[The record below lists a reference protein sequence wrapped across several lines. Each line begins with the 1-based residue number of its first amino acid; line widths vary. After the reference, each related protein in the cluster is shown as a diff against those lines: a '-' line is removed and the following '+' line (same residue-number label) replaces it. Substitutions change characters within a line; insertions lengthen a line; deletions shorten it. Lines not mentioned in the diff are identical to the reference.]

1 MRPTLFH
8 LGSGFPVH
16 SYGFLI
22 AVGMVL
28 GVLMAVRRGRGV
40 GIATGLTLDL
50 TFYAI
55 VFGLVGARLLYV
67 LMHAS
72 DYARL
77 CAGTG
82 AQRTLG
88 QAVAD
93 CTAALHF
100 WQGGLA
106 FLGGGVLAAGV
117 VLIFA
122 RRKGLALGD
131 VADVL
136 APSVSLAH
144 VLGRLGCFRVGWC
157 YGKPWAAGVH
167 FVPDSVA
174 YGEYLSRQTMFAG
187 SASTPGLHPTQL
199 YESLGEL
206 LIFIGLVL
214 LWRRRKFPGMVAL
227 AYAFAYGVLRFF
239 VEIYRDDLVRG
250 FVFRL
255 HTPGLAAALGL
266 PPSDPLFLSSAQAT
280 SLLLIVA
287 AATMYAILLR
297 KKPQRTEK
305 TQRTQ
310 RPEDEGVSGS

>member
-8 LGSGFPVH
+8 LGSGLPVH

-28 GVLMAVRRGRGV
+28 GVLAAVHRGRRV

-67 LMHAS
+67 FMHAS

-82 AQRTLG
+82 APRSFG
-88 QAVAD
+88 RVMSD

-106 FLGGGVLAAGV
+106 FLGGGVLAAVV
-117 VLIFA
+117 VLLFA
-122 RRKGLALGD
+122 RKKGLPLGD
-131 VADVL
+131 VADLL

-144 VLGRLGCFRVGWC
+144 VFGRLGCLMVGCC

-174 YGEYLSRQTMFAG
+174 YTEYLARQTLLAG

-206 LIFIGLVL
+206 LIFLGLML
-214 LWRRRKFPGMVAL
+214 LWRRRKFPGMIAL
-227 AYAFAYGVLRFF
+227 AYAFAYGILRFF
-239 VEIYRDDLVRG
+239 IEIYRDDLVRG
-250 FVFRL
+250 FVFQL
-255 HTPGLAAALGL
+255 HSPGLAAALGL
-266 PPSDPLFLSSAQAT
+266 PPDTPLFLSSAQAT
-280 SLLLIVA
+280 SVLLIAA
-287 AATMYAILLR
+287 AATGYAILRR
-297 KKPQRTEK
+297 KKPQRTQSDLRAE
-305 TQRTQ
+305 
-310 RPEDEGVSGS
+310 RPD

>member
-8 LGSGFPVH
+8 LGSGLPVH

-28 GVLMAVRRGRGV
+28 GVLVAVRRGRGV

-55 VFGLVGARLLYV
+55 VFGLIGARLLYV
-67 LMHAS
+67 LMHAH

-77 CAGTG
+77 CTGTG
-82 AQRTLG
+82 APRSFGRALS
-88 QAVAD
+88 D

-100 WQGGLA
+100 WQGGLV
-106 FLGGGVLAAGV
+106 FLGGGVLAAVV
-117 VLIFA
+117 VLLFA
-122 RRKGLALGD
+122 RRKRLLLGD

-144 VLGRLGCFRVGWC
+144 VFGRLGCLMVGCC

-174 YGEYLSRQTMFAG
+174 YSDYLSRQSLLAG

-206 LIFIGLVL
+206 LIFLGLTL

-227 AYAFAYGVLRFF
+227 AYAFAYGVLRFA

-255 HTPGLAAALGL
+255 HTPGLAAVLGL
-266 PPSDPLFLSSAQAT
+266 PPNDPLFLSSAQAT
-280 SLLLIVA
+280 SLLLMVA
-287 AATMYAILLR
+287 AVVGYVVLARR
-297 KKPQRTEK
+297 KP
-305 TQRTQ
+305 QRTQ
-310 RPEDEGVSGS
+310 RPEDEGFSGS